1 MSPGVA
7 NLFTIIKACGNLD
20 VWNSLMKDYNGGVL
34 KYKDLKD
41 AAADS
46 LVLTLRPFRE
56 RREELNRDHD
66 RIKMMMRDSSAV
78 ARGYAEQTLNEVKAL
93 TGLIRV

>member
-1 MSPGVA
+1 
-7 NLFTIIKACGNLD
+7 L
-20 VWNSLMKDYNGGVL
+20 KDYNGGVL

-46 LVLTLRPFRE
+46 LVMTLKPFRE
-56 RREELNRDHD
+56 RREELNRDQA
-66 RIKMMMRDSSAV
+66 RIKTLVRDSSAA
-78 ARGYAEQTLNEVKAL
+78 ARQFAEQTLNEVKSL